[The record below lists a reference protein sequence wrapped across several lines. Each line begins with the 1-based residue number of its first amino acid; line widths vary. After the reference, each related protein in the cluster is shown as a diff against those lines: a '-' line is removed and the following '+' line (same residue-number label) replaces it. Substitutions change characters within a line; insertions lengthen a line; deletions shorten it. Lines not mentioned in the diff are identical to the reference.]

1 MATLVL
7 VRHARTAETGG
18 LLSGR
23 REGIPLSPAGR
34 SEAKLV
40 AERLAGVRLAGIFS
54 SPIQRCR
61 ETVEAIRSTR
71 GPSVPARPEVQIEE
85 RLTEVDYG
93 SWTGRE
99 LKVLAK
105 DPLWTI
111 VQRQP
116 SAMQFPEGESLRAA
130 ATRATEAIRD
140 LDSQFRDED
149 VWLAVSHGDIIKA
162 IISDA
167 SGAPLDLFQRIVID
181 PASISV
187 IRYGSERPT
196 ILRLNESAAGIASLF
211 TPRER
216 RTSLFGRLL
225 GRE

>member
-7 VRHARTAETGG
+7 IRHARTAETGT

-23 REGIPLSPAGR
+23 RDGIPLSANGR
-34 SEAKLV
+34 SEAKLL
-40 AERLAGVRLAGIFS
+40 AERLAGVQFAGIIT
-54 SPIQRCR
+54 SPIQRCL

-71 GPSVPARPEVQIEE
+71 SPNVPARPNTRIEE

-93 SWTGRE
+93 GWTGRE

-105 DPLWTI
+105 DPLWNT

-116 SAMQFPEGESLRAA
+116 SAMQFPGGESLRAA

-140 LDSQFRDED
+140 LDAEFKDDD

-187 IRYGSERPT
+187 IRFGAERPA
-196 ILRLNESAAGIASLF
+196 ILRLNESASGIASLF
-211 TPRER
+211 EPRER
-216 RTSLFGRLL
+216 RSSLIGRLL

>member
-34 SEAKLV
+34 SEAKLL
-40 AERLAGVRLAGIFS
+40 ADRLASVRFAGMVS

-61 ETVEAIRSTR
+61 ETMNAIRSTR
-71 GPSVPARPEVQIEE
+71 AANVPARPVVQVEE

-93 SWTGRE
+93 NWTGKE

-111 VQRQP
+111 VQHQP
-116 SAMQFPEGESLRAA
+116 SAMQFPGGESLRAA

-140 LDSQFRDED
+140 LDAQFKEDE

-162 IISDA
+162 IVSDA

-187 IRYGSERPT
+187 IRYGSERPA

-211 TPRER
+211 PSRDR
-216 RTSLFGRLL
+216 RHSFIGRLL
-225 GRE
+225 GRG

>member
-7 VRHARTAETGG
+7 IRHARTAETGS

-23 REGIPLSPAGR
+23 REGIPLSPTGR
-34 SEAKLV
+34 SEAKLL
-40 AERLAGVRLAGIFS
+40 AERLAGVRFAGIFS
-54 SPIQRCR
+54 SPMQRCR

-71 GPSVPARPEVQIEE
+71 GPNVPARPNTQIED

-93 SWTGRE
+93 GWTGKE

-105 DPLWTI
+105 DPLWTT

-140 LDSQFRDED
+140 LDAGFKDED

-162 IISDA
+162 MDPRKRRNVMILLMAYVFCIIVNFYSIKVKQDA
-167 SGAPLDLFQRIVID
+167 GDVYLMNKQV
-181 PASISV
+181 
-187 IRYGSERPT
+187 E
-196 ILRLNESAAGIASLF
+196 LF
-211 TPRER
+211 TFIDRDAFNN
-216 RTSLFGRLL
+216 TMYSQI
-225 GRE
+225 

>member
-1 MATLVL
+1 M
-7 VRHARTAETGG
+7 
-18 LLSGR
+18 
-23 REGIPLSPAGR
+23 
-34 SEAKLV
+34 
-40 AERLAGVRLAGIFS
+40 
-54 SPIQRCR
+54 QRCR
-61 ETVEAIRSTR
+61 ETAEAIRSTR
-71 GPSVPARPEVQIEE
+71 GPDVPARPVTQIED

-93 SWTGRE
+93 DWTGKE
-99 LKVLAK
+99 LKALAK
-105 DPLWTI
+105 DPLWAT

-140 LDSQFRDED
+140 LDATFKDED

-162 IISDA
+162 IVSDA
-167 SGAPLDLFQRIVID
+167 SGAPLDLFQRIMID

-187 IRYGSERPT
+187 IQFGGERPA

-211 TPRER
+211 APRKR
-216 RTSLFGRLL
+216 HHSLIGRLL

>member
-1 MATLVL
+1 VATLVL
-7 VRHARTAETGG
+7 IRHARTAETGS

-34 SEAKLV
+34 SEAKLL
-40 AERLAGVRLAGIFS
+40 AERLAGVRFAGIFS
-54 SPIQRCR
+54 SPMQRCR
-61 ETVEAIRSTR
+61 ETAEAIRSTR
-71 GPSVPARPEVQIEE
+71 GPNVPARPDTQIED

-93 SWTGRE
+93 GWTGKE

-105 DPLWTI
+105 DPLWKT

-140 LDSQFRDED
+140 LDATFKDED

-162 IISDA
+162 IVADA
-167 SGAPLDLFQRIVID
+167 LGTPLDLFQRIAID
-181 PASISV
+181 PASITV
-187 IRYGSERPT
+187 IRYSGERPT
-196 ILRLNESAAGIASLF
+196 VVRVNLSAEGAAAGLVDKPKRPS
-211 TPRER
+211 
-216 RTSLFGRLL
+216 LL
-225 GRE
+225 GRLRGEG

>member
-7 VRHARTAETGG
+7 VRHARTAETGS

-34 SEAKLV
+34 SEAKLL
-40 AERLAGVRLAGIFS
+40 AERLAGVRFAGIFS
-54 SPIQRCR
+54 SPMQRCR
-61 ETVEAIRSTR
+61 ETAEAIRSMR
-71 GPSVPARPEVQIEE
+71 GPNVPARPNTQIED

-93 SWTGRE
+93 GWTGKE

-105 DPLWTI
+105 DPLWAT

-116 SAMQFPEGESLRAA
+116 SAMQFPEGESLRGAS
-130 ATRATEAIRD
+130 TRATEAVRD
-140 LDSQFRDED
+140 LDATFKDED

-162 IISDA
+162 IVSDA

-187 IRYGSERPT
+187 IKFGGERPA

-211 TPRER
+211 APRER
-216 RTSLFGRLL
+216 RHSLISRLL

>member
-1 MATLVL
+1 M
-7 VRHARTAETGG
+7 
-18 LLSGR
+18 
-23 REGIPLSPAGR
+23 
-34 SEAKLV
+34 
-40 AERLAGVRLAGIFS
+40 
-54 SPIQRCR
+54 QRCR

-71 GPSVPARPEVQIEE
+71 GPNVPARPDTQIED

-93 SWTGRE
+93 GWTGKE

-105 DPLWTI
+105 DPLWTT

-140 LDSQFRDED
+140 LDAAFKDED

-162 IISDA
+162 IVSDA

-187 IRYGSERPT
+187 IKFGGERPA

-211 TPRER
+211 APRER
-216 RTSLFGRLL
+216 RHSLIGRLL
-225 GRE
+225 GREEERRGAQDSPLRCTGSLYCGGDWRAWQARLPPPGHRRWAHLCRDR